1 MKKVDFF
8 REWAKQF
15 EPGYKGPWM
24 IDNMEPDDL
33 FFCGCCCLNQDGDL
47 EETPQKIQNNEDSFG

>member
-33 FFCGCCCLNQDGDL
+33 FFCVCCSNHDEAL
-47 EETPQKIQNNEDSFG
+47 EESPQKINNNEDSLG

>member
-15 EPGYKGPWM
+15 EPGYNGPWM
-24 IDNMEPDDL
+24 IDNMEPDDF
-33 FFCGCCCLNQDGDL
+33 FFCGCCLNQDGHL
-47 EETPQKIQNNEDSFG
+47 EEPPQKIQNNKDSFS

>member
-24 IDNMEPDDL
+24 IDNMEPGDL
-33 FFCGCCCLNQDGDL
+33 FFCSCCLDHDADL
-47 EETPQKIQNNEDSFG
+47 EEPPQKIQNNEDSFG

>member
-15 EPGYKGPWM
+15 EPGYKGTWM
-24 IDNMEPDDL
+24 MDNMEPDDF
-33 FFCGCCCLNQDGDL
+33 FFCGCCLNQDGDL
-47 EETPQKIQNNEDSFG
+47 EEPPQKIQNNKDSFS

>member
-8 REWAKQF
+8 TKWAKQF

-24 IDNMEPDDL
+24 IDSME
-33 FFCGCCCLNQDGDL
+33 Q
-47 EETPQKIQNNEDSFG
+47 

>member
-15 EPGYKGPWM
+15 EPGYTGPWM
-24 IDNMEPDDL
+24 IDNAEPEEL
-33 FFCGCCCLNQDGDL
+33 FICSCFYNQELHSDCDAH
-47 EETPQKIQNNEDSFG
+47 

>member
-15 EPGYKGPWM
+15 EPGYNGPWM
-24 IDNMEPDDL
+24 IDNMEPEEF
-33 FFCGCCCLNQDGDL
+33 FFCGCCLNQEL
-47 EETPQKIQNNEDSFG
+47 ENETNQKGTK